1 MFKKIAATIFIMTLT
16 MAGWACSDE
25 PFEGAIEASVM
36 FMPDEHGDLP
46 AKDAGDGVMIHLWA
60 GETFAAA
67 AVVASHHA
75 HDIPEADTTIAAQT
89 VIAKFTA
96 LIEGETYYVGVVGGG
111 EIYALG
117 DHIFGYYNADSTN
130 LVAETPT
137 GITLSSDNSP
147 MSFSMMIMPAEH
159 HEE

>member
-1 MFKKIAATIFIMTLT
+1 MFKKFAAIIFMMTLT

-25 PFEGAIEASVM
+25 PFEGTIEASVM

-46 AKDAGDGVMIHLWA
+46 AKEAGDGVMIYLWV
-60 GETFAAA
+60 GGTFATA

-89 VIAKFTA
+89 VIAEFTA

-111 EIYALG
+111 EAYASD
-117 DHIFGYYNADSTN
+117 DHLFGYYNADSTN
-130 LVAETPT
+130 LAAETPI
-137 GITLSSDNSP
+137 GITLSSSNSQV
-147 MSFSMMIMPAEH
+147 SFTMMIMPMEDHAH
-159 HEE
+159 